1 MNLARPIPRAEPFAA
16 PYWEALRRHEFLL
29 PRRTDT
35 GEFFLPIQ
43 AIAPG
48 PFEWAPA
55 RREATIISFSWVHL
69 QPSEGYA
76 PDLPYVLAV
85 VALDDGPQLMTNII
99 DATEDDVRIGARVRL
114 VFEDRTDGWVVPQF
128 KPARADGPGGIRAQ
142 SGGVQSRDGI

>member
-1 MNLARPIPRAEPFAA
+1 MTTARPIPRADSFAA

-35 GEFFLPIQ
+35 GKFFLPIR

-55 RREATIISFSWVHL
+55 KHEATIISFSWVHR

-76 PDLPYVLAV
+76 PELPYVLAV
-85 VALDDGPQLMTNII
+85 VALDDGPQLMANIV
-99 DATEDDVRIGARVRL
+99 DATEEEVRIGARVRL
-114 VFEDRTDGWVVPQF
+114 VFEERAEGSVVAQF
-128 KPARADGPGGIRAQ
+128 KPIRERSTDDAR
-142 SGGVQSRDGI
+142 